1 MPRGERI
8 PSCEVL
14 TGGGPVDIS
23 IVHFFKTKIKIV
35 IVIKIIG

>member
-1 MPRGERI
+1 MLGGERI
-8 PSCEVL
+8 PSREVL

-23 IVHFFKTKIKIV
+23 IVHFFKTKIV